1 VESLGSQA
9 YTALQLMQV
18 IGDRQ
23 VRVVPDVSVS
33 GNGQGSGLMDSLM
46 GMLVWKQAQEMHG
59 AGDAPVNS
67 GGNGSSGLPE
77 AGGES
82 ADNQSVPPAAKAV
95 KPLVIKDGNDMLSLD
110 DLLK

>member
-1 VESLGSQA
+1 
-9 YTALQLMQV
+9 
-18 IGDRQ
+18 
-23 VRVVPDVSVS
+23 VPDVSVS

-67 GGNGSSGLPE
+67 GGNDSSGLPE
-77 AGGES
+77 AAGKS
-82 ADNQSVPPAAKAV
+82 LDDQSVVPPAAKAV